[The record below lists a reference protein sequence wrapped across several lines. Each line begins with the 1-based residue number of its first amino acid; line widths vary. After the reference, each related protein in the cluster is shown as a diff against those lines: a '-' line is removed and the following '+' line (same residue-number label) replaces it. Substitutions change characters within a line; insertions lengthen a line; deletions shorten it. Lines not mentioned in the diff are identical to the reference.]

1 MVTDKRTSPSL
12 KERRLE
18 TLRRTGV
25 ADRHRVATEKPSA
38 AFYWIFIIVSSFV
51 MLGLVM
57 VLSSSS
63 VTNLHSGG
71 SAWGMFQ
78 RQLVWA
84 GLGGIAMWAAFA
96 FPYETWRKTF
106 LLQSVVASV
115 VLLNVLVI
123 LRGALV
129 NGARAWLDM
138 GPFRMQPSEFMKI
151 AVVLFCANLLS
162 HRHRSVQ
169 ISSIV
174 LWPMIVALGVSAG
187 LCALQKDFG
196 GSFIFGGIVLVMM
209 IIDGLPKRQVFT
221 TTIVLLV
228 SGAFVLKFAGNAS
241 ARMLAFMDLEGT
253 KEDGGYQVY
262 QSLLSIANGGWSGT
276 GIGSGTSK
284 WGYVP
289 LAYSDFIF
297 SVIAE
302 ELGIFGSLMVIG
314 GFLALVVFGL
324 QVALSAPDTHGAFIA
339 GGISA
344 WFGVQALVNI
354 GGVVGA
360 LPMTG
365 LTLPFLSYGGS
376 LGSGVLN
383 AMVADLLLALAGTH
397 SVVYHI
403 CGERFV
409 RDQMPHVPAGVQYIR
424 VGYEDRMADV
434 YSALDVLVSRA
445 GASSVAEIATV
456 GVASILVPWPDAAD
470 GHQEL
475 NARWLTDAGAGIL
488 VDDAS
493 CADGR
498 AVAQV
503 TQLLANQNRVTE
515 LARSAYQLGALHR
528 SSALV
533 DAIEGAARATIG
545 RGTMDD

>member
-38 AFYWIFIIVSSFV
+38 AFYWISIIVSSFV
-51 MLGLVM
+51 MVGLVM

-78 RQLVWA
+78 RQLVWT

-129 NGARAWLDM
+129 NGARAWLDI

-174 LWPMIVALGVSAG
+174 LWPMIAALGVSAG

-196 GSFIFGGIVLVMM
+196 GSLIFGGIVLVMM
-209 IIDGLPKRQVFT
+209 IIAGLPKRQVFT
-221 TTIVLLV
+221 TTVGLLV

-297 SVIAE
+297 SVVAE

-376 LGSGVLN
+376 SLIASMAAAG
-383 AMVADLLLALAGTH
+383 LLLN
-397 SVVYHI
+397 
-403 CGERFV
+403 
-409 RDQMPHVPAGVQYIR
+409 
-424 VGYEDRMADV
+424 
-434 YSALDVLVSRA
+434 
-445 GASSVAEIATV
+445 VA
-456 GVASILVPWPDAAD
+456 
-470 GHQEL
+470 
-475 NARWLTDAGAGIL
+475 
-488 VDDAS
+488 
-493 CADGR
+493 R
-498 AVAQV
+498 AVKTSQ
-503 TQLLANQNRVTE
+503 
-515 LARSAYQLGALHR
+515 
-528 SSALV
+528 
-533 DAIEGAARATIG
+533 
-545 RGTMDD
+545 

>member
-63 VTNLHSGG
+63 VTNLHSGE

-78 RQLVWA
+78 RQLVWT

-115 VLLNVLVI
+115 VILNVVVI
-123 LRGALV
+123 LRGAIV

-196 GSFIFGGIVLVMM
+196 GSLIFGGIVLMMM
-209 IIDGLPKRQVFT
+209 IIAGLPKRQVFT
-221 TTIVLLV
+221 TTVVLLV

-376 LGSGVLN
+376 SLIASMAAAG
-383 AMVADLLLALAGTH
+383 LLLN
-397 SVVYHI
+397 
-403 CGERFV
+403 
-409 RDQMPHVPAGVQYIR
+409 
-424 VGYEDRMADV
+424 
-434 YSALDVLVSRA
+434 
-445 GASSVAEIATV
+445 VA
-456 GVASILVPWPDAAD
+456 
-470 GHQEL
+470 
-475 NARWLTDAGAGIL
+475 
-488 VDDAS
+488 
-493 CADGR
+493 R
-498 AVAQV
+498 AVKTSQ
-503 TQLLANQNRVTE
+503 
-515 LARSAYQLGALHR
+515 
-528 SSALV
+528 
-533 DAIEGAARATIG
+533 
-545 RGTMDD
+545 

>member
-1 MVTDKRTSPSL
+1 MLTDKRTSPSL

-115 VLLNVLVI
+115 VILNVVVI
-123 LRGALV
+123 LRGAIV

-196 GSFIFGGIVLVMM
+196 GSLIFGGIVLVMM
-209 IIDGLPKRQVFT
+209 IIAGLPKRQVFT

-376 LGSGVLN
+376 SLIASMAAAG
-383 AMVADLLLALAGTH
+383 LLLN
-397 SVVYHI
+397 
-403 CGERFV
+403 
-409 RDQMPHVPAGVQYIR
+409 
-424 VGYEDRMADV
+424 
-434 YSALDVLVSRA
+434 
-445 GASSVAEIATV
+445 VA
-456 GVASILVPWPDAAD
+456 
-470 GHQEL
+470 
-475 NARWLTDAGAGIL
+475 
-488 VDDAS
+488 
-493 CADGR
+493 R
-498 AVAQV
+498 AVKTSQ
-503 TQLLANQNRVTE
+503 
-515 LARSAYQLGALHR
+515 
-528 SSALV
+528 
-533 DAIEGAARATIG
+533 
-545 RGTMDD
+545 

>member
-25 ADRHRVATEKPSA
+25 ADRQRVATEKPSA
-38 AFYWIFIIVSSFV
+38 AFYWIFIIVASFV

-78 RQLVWA
+78 RQLIWA
-84 GLGGIAMWAAFA
+84 GLGTIAMWAAFA
-96 FPYETWRKTF
+96 FPYETWRKKF
-106 LLQSVVASV
+106 LLQSVVGLV
-115 VLLNVLVI
+115 VALNVLVI
-123 LRGALV
+123 LRGAIV
-129 NGARAWLDM
+129 NGARAWLDI

-169 ISSIV
+169 ITSIV
-174 LWPMIVALGVSAG
+174 LWPMIAALGISAG
-187 LCALQKDFG
+187 LCVLQKDFG
-196 GSFIFGGIVLVMM
+196 GSLIFGGVVLVMM
-209 IIDGLPKRQVFT
+209 FIAGLPTRQLAAITVSLLFLGT
-221 TTIVLLV
+221 LVLN
-228 SGAFVLKFAGNAS
+228 FASNAS
-241 ARMLAFMDLEGT
+241 ERMFAYLHLEAT
-253 KEDGGYQVY
+253 KDDSGYQVY

-302 ELGIFGSLMVIG
+302 EMGIFGSLMVIG
-314 GFLALVVFGL
+314 GFLALVIFGL

-339 GGISA
+339 GGVSA

-376 LGSGVLN
+376 SLIASMAAAG
-383 AMVADLLLALAGTH
+383 LLLN
-397 SVVYHI
+397 
-403 CGERFV
+403 
-409 RDQMPHVPAGVQYIR
+409 
-424 VGYEDRMADV
+424 
-434 YSALDVLVSRA
+434 
-445 GASSVAEIATV
+445 VA
-456 GVASILVPWPDAAD
+456 
-470 GHQEL
+470 
-475 NARWLTDAGAGIL
+475 
-488 VDDAS
+488 
-493 CADGR
+493 R
-498 AVAQV
+498 AVKTSQ
-503 TQLLANQNRVTE
+503 
-515 LARSAYQLGALHR
+515 
-528 SSALV
+528 
-533 DAIEGAARATIG
+533 
-545 RGTMDD
+545 

>member
-129 NGARAWLDM
+129 NGARAWLDI

-196 GSFIFGGIVLVMM
+196 GSLIFGGIVLVMM
-209 IIDGLPKRQVFT
+209 IIAGLPKRQVFIT
-221 TTIVLLV
+221 TVVLLV

-376 LGSGVLN
+376 SLIASMAAAG
-383 AMVADLLLALAGTH
+383 LLLN
-397 SVVYHI
+397 
-403 CGERFV
+403 
-409 RDQMPHVPAGVQYIR
+409 
-424 VGYEDRMADV
+424 
-434 YSALDVLVSRA
+434 
-445 GASSVAEIATV
+445 VA
-456 GVASILVPWPDAAD
+456 
-470 GHQEL
+470 
-475 NARWLTDAGAGIL
+475 
-488 VDDAS
+488 
-493 CADGR
+493 R
-498 AVAQV
+498 AVKTSQ
-503 TQLLANQNRVTE
+503 
-515 LARSAYQLGALHR
+515 
-528 SSALV
+528 
-533 DAIEGAARATIG
+533 
-545 RGTMDD
+545 

>member
-78 RQLVWA
+78 RQLVWT

-115 VLLNVLVI
+115 VILNVVVI
-123 LRGALV
+123 LRGAIV

-196 GSFIFGGIVLVMM
+196 GSLIFGGIVLVMM
-209 IIDGLPKRQVFT
+209 IIAGLPKRQVFIT
-221 TTIVLLV
+221 TVVLLV

-376 LGSGVLN
+376 SLIASMAAAG
-383 AMVADLLLALAGTH
+383 LLLN
-397 SVVYHI
+397 
-403 CGERFV
+403 
-409 RDQMPHVPAGVQYIR
+409 
-424 VGYEDRMADV
+424 
-434 YSALDVLVSRA
+434 
-445 GASSVAEIATV
+445 VA
-456 GVASILVPWPDAAD
+456 
-470 GHQEL
+470 
-475 NARWLTDAGAGIL
+475 
-488 VDDAS
+488 
-493 CADGR
+493 R
-498 AVAQV
+498 AVKTSQ
-503 TQLLANQNRVTE
+503 
-515 LARSAYQLGALHR
+515 
-528 SSALV
+528 
-533 DAIEGAARATIG
+533 
-545 RGTMDD
+545 

>member
-1 MVTDKRTSPSL
+1 MVTDKRTTPSL

-25 ADRHRVATEKPSA
+25 ADRQRVATEKPSA
-38 AFYWIFIIVSSFV
+38 AFYWIFIIVASFV

-78 RQLVWA
+78 RQLIWA
-84 GLGGIAMWAAFA
+84 GLGTIAMWAAFA
-96 FPYETWRKTF
+96 FPYETWRKKF
-106 LLQSVVASV
+106 LLQFVVGLVVA
-115 VLLNVLVI
+115 LNVLVI
-123 LRGALV
+123 LRGAIV
-129 NGARAWLDM
+129 NGARAWLDI

-169 ISSIV
+169 ITSIV
-174 LWPMIVALGVSAG
+174 LWPMIAALGISAG
-187 LCALQKDFG
+187 LCVLQKDFG
-196 GSFIFGGIVLVMM
+196 GSLIFGGVVLVMM
-209 IIDGLPKRQVFT
+209 FIAGLPTRQLAAITVSLLFLGT
-221 TTIVLLV
+221 LVLN
-228 SGAFVLKFAGNAS
+228 FASNAS
-241 ARMLAFMDLEGT
+241 ERMFAYLHLEAT
-253 KEDGGYQVY
+253 KDDSGYQVY

-302 ELGIFGSLMVIG
+302 EMGIFGSLMVIG
-314 GFLALVVFGL
+314 GFLALVIFGL

-339 GGISA
+339 GGVSA

-376 LGSGVLN
+376 SLIASMAAAG
-383 AMVADLLLALAGTH
+383 LLLN
-397 SVVYHI
+397 
-403 CGERFV
+403 
-409 RDQMPHVPAGVQYIR
+409 
-424 VGYEDRMADV
+424 
-434 YSALDVLVSRA
+434 
-445 GASSVAEIATV
+445 VA
-456 GVASILVPWPDAAD
+456 
-470 GHQEL
+470 
-475 NARWLTDAGAGIL
+475 
-488 VDDAS
+488 
-493 CADGR
+493 R
-498 AVAQV
+498 AVKTSQ
-503 TQLLANQNRVTE
+503 
-515 LARSAYQLGALHR
+515 
-528 SSALV
+528 
-533 DAIEGAARATIG
+533 
-545 RGTMDD
+545 

>member
-25 ADRHRVATEKPSA
+25 ADRQRVVTEKPSA

-96 FPYETWRKTF
+96 FPYETWRKKF
-106 LLQSVVASV
+106 LLQSVVGFV
-115 VLLNVLVI
+115 VALNVLVI
-123 LRGALV
+123 LRGAIV
-129 NGARAWLDM
+129 NGARAWLDI

-169 ISSIV
+169 ITSIV
-174 LWPMIVALGVSAG
+174 LWPMIAALGISAG
-187 LCALQKDFG
+187 LCVLQKDFG
-196 GSFIFGGIVLVMM
+196 GSLIFGGVVLVMM
-209 IIDGLPKRQVFT
+209 FIAGLPTRQLAAT
-221 TTIVLLV
+221 TVSLLFLGTLVLN
-228 SGAFVLKFAGNAS
+228 FASNAS
-241 ARMLAFMDLEGT
+241 ERMFAYLHLEAT
-253 KEDGGYQVY
+253 KDDSGYQVY

-302 ELGIFGSLMVIG
+302 EMGIFGSLMVIG
-314 GFLALVVFGL
+314 GFLALVIFGL

-339 GGISA
+339 GGVSA

-376 LGSGVLN
+376 SLIASMAAAG
-383 AMVADLLLALAGTH
+383 LLLN
-397 SVVYHI
+397 
-403 CGERFV
+403 
-409 RDQMPHVPAGVQYIR
+409 
-424 VGYEDRMADV
+424 
-434 YSALDVLVSRA
+434 
-445 GASSVAEIATV
+445 VA
-456 GVASILVPWPDAAD
+456 
-470 GHQEL
+470 
-475 NARWLTDAGAGIL
+475 
-488 VDDAS
+488 
-493 CADGR
+493 R
-498 AVAQV
+498 AVKTSQ
-503 TQLLANQNRVTE
+503 
-515 LARSAYQLGALHR
+515 
-528 SSALV
+528 
-533 DAIEGAARATIG
+533 
-545 RGTMDD
+545 

>member
-1 MVTDKRTSPSL
+1 MVTEKKSAPSL
-12 KERRLE
+12 KERRLA

-25 ADRHRVATEKPSA
+25 ADRHRVAIERPSG
-38 AFYWIFIIVSSFV
+38 AFFWILIIIISFV

-63 VTNLHSGG
+63 VTSLHSGA
-71 SAWGMFQ
+71 SAWAMFE

-84 GLGGIAMWAAFA
+84 GLGGIAMWAAYA
-96 FPYETWRKTF
+96 LPYETWRNSR
-106 LLQSVVASV
+106 LLMPV
-115 VLLNVLVI
+115 VLTVVGLNVAVFLK
-123 LRGALV
+123 GALV
-129 NGARAWLDM
+129 HGARAWLDI

-151 AVVLFCANLLS
+151 AVILFCANLLS

-169 ISSIV
+169 ITSIV
-174 LWPMIVALGVSAG
+174 LWPMIAALGVGAG

-196 GSFIFGGIVLVMM
+196 GSLIFGGIVLGMM
-209 IIDGLPKRQVFT
+209 FIAGLPARQLVAT
-221 TTIVLLV
+221 TASVGVL
-228 SGAFVLKFAGNAS
+228 GIFVLNFASNAS
-241 ARMLAFMDLEGT
+241 ARMFAFMHLDAT
-253 KEDGGYQVY
+253 KEDSGYQVY

-302 ELGIFGSLMVIG
+302 EMGIFGSLMVIG
-314 GFLALVVFGL
+314 GFLALVIFGM

-376 LGSGVLN
+376 SLIASMAAAG
-383 AMVADLLLALAGTH
+383 LLLNVA
-397 SVVYHI
+397 
-403 CGERFV
+403 
-409 RDQMPHVPAGVQYIR
+409 RDVKTSQ
-424 VGYEDRMADV
+424 
-434 YSALDVLVSRA
+434 
-445 GASSVAEIATV
+445 
-456 GVASILVPWPDAAD
+456 
-470 GHQEL
+470 
-475 NARWLTDAGAGIL
+475 
-488 VDDAS
+488 
-493 CADGR
+493 
-498 AVAQV
+498 
-503 TQLLANQNRVTE
+503 
-515 LARSAYQLGALHR
+515 
-528 SSALV
+528 
-533 DAIEGAARATIG
+533 
-545 RGTMDD
+545 

>member
-78 RQLVWA
+78 RQLVWT

-115 VLLNVLVI
+115 VILNVVVI
-123 LRGALV
+123 LRGAIV

-196 GSFIFGGIVLVMM
+196 GSLIFGGIVLVMM
-209 IIDGLPKRQVFT
+209 IIAGLPKRQVFT
-221 TTIVLLV
+221 TTVGLLV

-297 SVIAE
+297 SVVAE

-376 LGSGVLN
+376 SLIASMAAAG
-383 AMVADLLLALAGTH
+383 LLLN
-397 SVVYHI
+397 
-403 CGERFV
+403 
-409 RDQMPHVPAGVQYIR
+409 
-424 VGYEDRMADV
+424 
-434 YSALDVLVSRA
+434 
-445 GASSVAEIATV
+445 VA
-456 GVASILVPWPDAAD
+456 
-470 GHQEL
+470 
-475 NARWLTDAGAGIL
+475 
-488 VDDAS
+488 
-493 CADGR
+493 R
-498 AVAQV
+498 AVKTSQ
-503 TQLLANQNRVTE
+503 
-515 LARSAYQLGALHR
+515 
-528 SSALV
+528 
-533 DAIEGAARATIG
+533 
-545 RGTMDD
+545 

>member
-63 VTNLHSGG
+63 VTNLHSGE

-78 RQLVWA
+78 RQLVWT

-115 VLLNVLVI
+115 VILNVVVI
-123 LRGALV
+123 LRGAIV

-196 GSFIFGGIVLVMM
+196 GSLIFGGIVLVMM
-209 IIDGLPKRQVFT
+209 IIAGLPKRQVFT
-221 TTIVLLV
+221 TTVGLLV

-376 LGSGVLN
+376 SLIASMAAAG
-383 AMVADLLLALAGTH
+383 LLLN
-397 SVVYHI
+397 
-403 CGERFV
+403 
-409 RDQMPHVPAGVQYIR
+409 
-424 VGYEDRMADV
+424 
-434 YSALDVLVSRA
+434 
-445 GASSVAEIATV
+445 VA
-456 GVASILVPWPDAAD
+456 
-470 GHQEL
+470 
-475 NARWLTDAGAGIL
+475 
-488 VDDAS
+488 
-493 CADGR
+493 R
-498 AVAQV
+498 AVKTSQ
-503 TQLLANQNRVTE
+503 
-515 LARSAYQLGALHR
+515 
-528 SSALV
+528 
-533 DAIEGAARATIG
+533 
-545 RGTMDD
+545 

>member
-78 RQLVWA
+78 RQLVWT

-115 VLLNVLVI
+115 VILNVVVI
-123 LRGALV
+123 LRGAIV

-196 GSFIFGGIVLVMM
+196 GSLIFGGIVLVMM
-209 IIDGLPKRQVFT
+209 IIAGLPKRQVFT
-221 TTIVLLV
+221 TTAVLLV

-376 LGSGVLN
+376 SLIASMAAAG
-383 AMVADLLLALAGTH
+383 LLLN
-397 SVVYHI
+397 
-403 CGERFV
+403 
-409 RDQMPHVPAGVQYIR
+409 
-424 VGYEDRMADV
+424 
-434 YSALDVLVSRA
+434 
-445 GASSVAEIATV
+445 VA
-456 GVASILVPWPDAAD
+456 
-470 GHQEL
+470 
-475 NARWLTDAGAGIL
+475 
-488 VDDAS
+488 
-493 CADGR
+493 R
-498 AVAQV
+498 AVKTSQ
-503 TQLLANQNRVTE
+503 
-515 LARSAYQLGALHR
+515 
-528 SSALV
+528 
-533 DAIEGAARATIG
+533 
-545 RGTMDD
+545 

>member
-1 MVTDKRTSPSL
+1 MVTDKRTSRSL

-18 TLRRTGV
+18 TLHRTGV
-25 ADRHRVATEKPSA
+25 ADRHRVASGKPSA
-38 AFYWIFIIVSSFV
+38 AFFWILVIVTSFV
-51 MLGLVM
+51 GLGLVM

-78 RQLVWA
+78 RQMIWA
-84 GLGGIAMWAAFA
+84 ALGAFAMWAAYSL
-96 FPYETWRKTF
+96 PYETWGNTLR
-106 LLQSVVASV
+106 LQFVVGLVV
-115 VLLNVLVI
+115 VLNVVVI

-129 NGARAWLDM
+129 NGARAWLDI

-169 ISSIV
+169 ITSIV
-174 LWPMIVALGVSAG
+174 LWPMIAALGVSAG

-196 GSFIFGGIVLVMM
+196 GSLIFGGVVLVMM
-209 IIDGLPKRQVFT
+209 IIAGLPGRQLAAT
-221 TTIVLLV
+221 TVSLIVV
-228 SGAFVLKFAGNAS
+228 GVFVLNFASNAS
-241 ARMLAFMDLEGT
+241 ARMFAYLHLDAT
-253 KEDGGYQVY
+253 KEDSGYQVY

-314 GFLALVVFGL
+314 GFLALVIFGL

-339 GGISA
+339 AGISA

-376 LGSGVLN
+376 SLIASMAAAG
-383 AMVADLLLALAGTH
+383 LLLNVA
-397 SVVYHI
+397 
-403 CGERFV
+403 
-409 RDQMPHVPAGVQYIR
+409 RDVKISH
-424 VGYEDRMADV
+424 
-434 YSALDVLVSRA
+434 
-445 GASSVAEIATV
+445 
-456 GVASILVPWPDAAD
+456 
-470 GHQEL
+470 
-475 NARWLTDAGAGIL
+475 
-488 VDDAS
+488 
-493 CADGR
+493 
-498 AVAQV
+498 
-503 TQLLANQNRVTE
+503 
-515 LARSAYQLGALHR
+515 
-528 SSALV
+528 
-533 DAIEGAARATIG
+533 
-545 RGTMDD
+545 

>member
-63 VTNLHSGG
+63 VTNLHSGE

-78 RQLVWA
+78 RQLVWT

-129 NGARAWLDM
+129 NGARAWLDI

-196 GSFIFGGIVLVMM
+196 GSLIFGGIVLVMM
-209 IIDGLPKRQVFT
+209 IIAGLPKRQVFIT
-221 TTIVLLV
+221 TVVLLV

-297 SVIAE
+297 SVVAE

-376 LGSGVLN
+376 SLIASMAAAG
-383 AMVADLLLALAGTH
+383 LLLN
-397 SVVYHI
+397 
-403 CGERFV
+403 
-409 RDQMPHVPAGVQYIR
+409 
-424 VGYEDRMADV
+424 
-434 YSALDVLVSRA
+434 
-445 GASSVAEIATV
+445 VA
-456 GVASILVPWPDAAD
+456 
-470 GHQEL
+470 
-475 NARWLTDAGAGIL
+475 
-488 VDDAS
+488 
-493 CADGR
+493 R
-498 AVAQV
+498 AVKTSQ
-503 TQLLANQNRVTE
+503 
-515 LARSAYQLGALHR
+515 
-528 SSALV
+528 
-533 DAIEGAARATIG
+533 
-545 RGTMDD
+545 

>member
-63 VTNLHSGG
+63 VTNLHSGE

-78 RQLVWA
+78 RQLVWT

-196 GSFIFGGIVLVMM
+196 GSLIFGGIVLVMM
-209 IIDGLPKRQVFT
+209 IIAGLPKRQVFT
-221 TTIVLLV
+221 TTVVLLV

-376 LGSGVLN
+376 SLIASMAAAG
-383 AMVADLLLALAGTH
+383 LLLN
-397 SVVYHI
+397 
-403 CGERFV
+403 
-409 RDQMPHVPAGVQYIR
+409 
-424 VGYEDRMADV
+424 
-434 YSALDVLVSRA
+434 
-445 GASSVAEIATV
+445 VA
-456 GVASILVPWPDAAD
+456 
-470 GHQEL
+470 
-475 NARWLTDAGAGIL
+475 
-488 VDDAS
+488 
-493 CADGR
+493 R
-498 AVAQV
+498 AVKTSQ
-503 TQLLANQNRVTE
+503 
-515 LARSAYQLGALHR
+515 
-528 SSALV
+528 
-533 DAIEGAARATIG
+533 
-545 RGTMDD
+545 

>member
-25 ADRHRVATEKPSA
+25 ADRQRVVTEKPSA

-115 VLLNVLVI
+115 VILNVVVI
-123 LRGALV
+123 LRGAIV

-196 GSFIFGGIVLVMM
+196 GSLIFGGIVLVMM
-209 IIDGLPKRQVFT
+209 IIAGLPKRQVFT
-221 TTIVLLV
+221 TTVVLLV

-302 ELGIFGSLMVIG
+302 EMGIFGSLMVIG
-314 GFLALVVFGL
+314 GFLALVIFGL

-339 GGISA
+339 GGVSA

-376 LGSGVLN
+376 SLIASMAAAG
-383 AMVADLLLALAGTH
+383 LLLN
-397 SVVYHI
+397 
-403 CGERFV
+403 
-409 RDQMPHVPAGVQYIR
+409 
-424 VGYEDRMADV
+424 
-434 YSALDVLVSRA
+434 
-445 GASSVAEIATV
+445 VA
-456 GVASILVPWPDAAD
+456 
-470 GHQEL
+470 
-475 NARWLTDAGAGIL
+475 
-488 VDDAS
+488 
-493 CADGR
+493 R
-498 AVAQV
+498 AVKTSQ
-503 TQLLANQNRVTE
+503 
-515 LARSAYQLGALHR
+515 
-528 SSALV
+528 
-533 DAIEGAARATIG
+533 
-545 RGTMDD
+545 

>member
-78 RQLVWA
+78 RQLVWT

-129 NGARAWLDM
+129 NGARAWLDI

-196 GSFIFGGIVLVMM
+196 GSLIFGGIVLVMM
-209 IIDGLPKRQVFT
+209 IIAGLPKRQVFIT
-221 TTIVLLV
+221 TVVLLV

-376 LGSGVLN
+376 SLIASMAAAG
-383 AMVADLLLALAGTH
+383 LLLN
-397 SVVYHI
+397 
-403 CGERFV
+403 
-409 RDQMPHVPAGVQYIR
+409 
-424 VGYEDRMADV
+424 
-434 YSALDVLVSRA
+434 
-445 GASSVAEIATV
+445 VA
-456 GVASILVPWPDAAD
+456 
-470 GHQEL
+470 
-475 NARWLTDAGAGIL
+475 
-488 VDDAS
+488 
-493 CADGR
+493 R
-498 AVAQV
+498 AVKTSQ
-503 TQLLANQNRVTE
+503 
-515 LARSAYQLGALHR
+515 
-528 SSALV
+528 
-533 DAIEGAARATIG
+533 
-545 RGTMDD
+545 

>member
-78 RQLVWA
+78 RQLVWT

-196 GSFIFGGIVLVMM
+196 GSLIFGGIVLVMM
-209 IIDGLPKRQVFT
+209 IIAGLPKRQVFT
-221 TTIVLLV
+221 TTVGLLV

-376 LGSGVLN
+376 SLIASMAAAG
-383 AMVADLLLALAGTH
+383 LLLN
-397 SVVYHI
+397 
-403 CGERFV
+403 
-409 RDQMPHVPAGVQYIR
+409 
-424 VGYEDRMADV
+424 
-434 YSALDVLVSRA
+434 
-445 GASSVAEIATV
+445 VA
-456 GVASILVPWPDAAD
+456 
-470 GHQEL
+470 
-475 NARWLTDAGAGIL
+475 
-488 VDDAS
+488 
-493 CADGR
+493 R
-498 AVAQV
+498 AVKTSQ
-503 TQLLANQNRVTE
+503 
-515 LARSAYQLGALHR
+515 
-528 SSALV
+528 
-533 DAIEGAARATIG
+533 
-545 RGTMDD
+545 

>member
-1 MVTDKRTSPSL
+1 MLTDKRTSPSL

-78 RQLVWA
+78 RQLVWT

-129 NGARAWLDM
+129 NGARAWLDI

-174 LWPMIVALGVSAG
+174 LWPMIAALGVSAG

-196 GSFIFGGIVLVMM
+196 GSLIFGGVVLVMM
-209 IIDGLPKRQVFT
+209 IIAGLPKRQVFT
-221 TTIVLLV
+221 TTVGLLV

-376 LGSGVLN
+376 SLIASMAAAG
-383 AMVADLLLALAGTH
+383 LLLN
-397 SVVYHI
+397 
-403 CGERFV
+403 
-409 RDQMPHVPAGVQYIR
+409 
-424 VGYEDRMADV
+424 
-434 YSALDVLVSRA
+434 
-445 GASSVAEIATV
+445 VA
-456 GVASILVPWPDAAD
+456 
-470 GHQEL
+470 
-475 NARWLTDAGAGIL
+475 
-488 VDDAS
+488 
-493 CADGR
+493 R
-498 AVAQV
+498 AVKTSQ
-503 TQLLANQNRVTE
+503 
-515 LARSAYQLGALHR
+515 
-528 SSALV
+528 
-533 DAIEGAARATIG
+533 
-545 RGTMDD
+545 

>member
-115 VLLNVLVI
+115 VILNVVVI
-123 LRGALV
+123 LRGAIV

-196 GSFIFGGIVLVMM
+196 GSLIFGGIVLVMM
-209 IIDGLPKRQVFT
+209 IIAGLPKRQVFT
-221 TTIVLLV
+221 TTVVLLV

-376 LGSGVLN
+376 SLIASMAAAG
-383 AMVADLLLALAGTH
+383 LLLN
-397 SVVYHI
+397 
-403 CGERFV
+403 
-409 RDQMPHVPAGVQYIR
+409 
-424 VGYEDRMADV
+424 
-434 YSALDVLVSRA
+434 
-445 GASSVAEIATV
+445 VA
-456 GVASILVPWPDAAD
+456 
-470 GHQEL
+470 
-475 NARWLTDAGAGIL
+475 
-488 VDDAS
+488 
-493 CADGR
+493 R
-498 AVAQV
+498 AVKTSQ
-503 TQLLANQNRVTE
+503 
-515 LARSAYQLGALHR
+515 
-528 SSALV
+528 
-533 DAIEGAARATIG
+533 
-545 RGTMDD
+545 

>member
-78 RQLVWA
+78 RQLVWT

-129 NGARAWLDM
+129 NGARAWLDI

-174 LWPMIVALGVSAG
+174 LWPMIAALGVSAG

-196 GSFIFGGIVLVMM
+196 GSLIFGGIVLVMM
-209 IIDGLPKRQVFT
+209 IIAGLPKRQVFT
-221 TTIVLLV
+221 TTVGLLV

-297 SVIAE
+297 SVVAE

-376 LGSGVLN
+376 SLIASMAAAG
-383 AMVADLLLALAGTH
+383 LLLN
-397 SVVYHI
+397 
-403 CGERFV
+403 
-409 RDQMPHVPAGVQYIR
+409 
-424 VGYEDRMADV
+424 
-434 YSALDVLVSRA
+434 
-445 GASSVAEIATV
+445 VA
-456 GVASILVPWPDAAD
+456 
-470 GHQEL
+470 
-475 NARWLTDAGAGIL
+475 
-488 VDDAS
+488 
-493 CADGR
+493 R
-498 AVAQV
+498 AVKTSQ
-503 TQLLANQNRVTE
+503 
-515 LARSAYQLGALHR
+515 
-528 SSALV
+528 
-533 DAIEGAARATIG
+533 
-545 RGTMDD
+545 